1 MEKQTSI
8 FNLRNKK
15 LSGPVVGL
23 NKDASAPKQDQKKLL
38 IERSDSTV
46 SGQGEYGI
54 FGNHLRLSDYS
65 KNNRTTQPKYLKKP
79 LDSNDS
85 SLNINRSAY
94 TNKNF
99 QKQNSDIS
107 SAFSKQPQLWSTGYA
122 NQSDLTKTHQET
134 LDASQRANPSKA
146 TPEIVSFFCLKIL
159 PRTTKVLAGSSSGKK
174 RSKSLE
180 ITKKGATLKICTG
193 QAAWWS
199 TGSKKLSFLISLET
213 GPIGKII
220 QSKASCQ
227 IRM

>member
-23 NKDASAPKQDQKKLL
+23 NKDAAAPKQDQKKLL

-54 FGNHLRLSDYS
+54 FGNYYQLPGHS

-79 LDSNDS
+79 LDPNDS
-85 SLNINRSAY
+85 SLPINPSAH

-99 QKQNSDIS
+99 QKQNSEIP

-122 NQSDLTKTHQET
+122 TQSNLTKTHHET
-134 LDASQRANPSKA
+134 LDAPQNPNPPKA
-146 TPEIVSFFCLKIL
+146 TPDIVSFFCLKIL
-159 PRTTKVLAGSSSGKK
+159 PRITKVLADS
-174 RSKSLE
+174 
-180 ITKKGATLKICTG
+180 
-193 QAAWWS
+193 
-199 TGSKKLSFLISLET
+199 
-213 GPIGKII
+213 
-220 QSKASCQ
+220 
-227 IRM
+227 

>member
-23 NKDASAPKQDQKKLL
+23 NQDATAPKQDQKKFL

-54 FGNHLRLSDYS
+54 FGNHFQLSDYS

-79 LDSNDS
+79 QDSNDS
-85 SLNINRSAY
+85 SLNINPRAY
-94 TNKNF
+94 TDKIF
-99 QKQNSDIS
+99 QKQNSEIS

-134 LDASQRANPSKA
+134 LDAGQRANPLKP
-146 TPEIVSFFCLKIL
+146 TPDIVSFFCLKNFS
-159 PRTTKVLAGSSSGKK
+159 RTTKALAGSSSGKK

-180 ITKKGATLKICTG
+180 ITKKGAKLKI
-193 QAAWWS
+193 
-199 TGSKKLSFLISLET
+199 
-213 GPIGKII
+213 
-220 QSKASCQ
+220 
-227 IRM
+227 